1 MSLYL
6 RKFTLFNWN
15 CSSKIIFPNF
25 EIFNLACSKRTC
37 AFIFFTGFLAR
48 ARPLLPS
55 YARKAGFKFLSLSLF
70 LSLFLSFSLSLSF
83 FLSFSLSLSFSLC
96 LSLSL
101 SLTLIVGIEKEQTK
115 SGRHVT
121 CNLVINDSR
130 LLRLACDETRLFR
143 VHGLLK
149 NANFVG
155 GVEGLTKGIACS
167 DGGNAQNI
175 LGKCRRALKLAK
187 ICRKTNVILPKC
199 QNFAQ
204 SGHTGPLTYCF
215 VYKWECT
222 YLLT

>member
-83 FLSFSLSLSFSLC
+83 FLSFSLSLWSPHLYVSLMDGRRKCRSKPRHKNKFETTLCQFFQIEKRPRRRLAEPDVCEIDLC
-96 LSLSL
+96 LIFSVWKFEQKMSKVPCFKIIDLSSLRYS
-101 SLTLIVGIEKEQTK
+101 TI
-115 SGRHVT
+115 
-121 CNLVINDSR
+121 
-130 LLRLACDETRLFR
+130 
-143 VHGLLK
+143 
-149 NANFVG
+149 
-155 GVEGLTKGIACS
+155 
-167 DGGNAQNI
+167 
-175 LGKCRRALKLAK
+175 
-187 ICRKTNVILPKC
+187 
-199 QNFAQ
+199 
-204 SGHTGPLTYCF
+204 
-215 VYKWECT
+215 
-222 YLLT
+222 

>member
-83 FLSFSLSLSFSLC
+83 FLSFSLSLWSPHLYVSLMDGRRKCRSKPRHKNKFETTLCQFFSDWKTSAEKIRWTRRLRNRFMFDLFSLKIWTENEQ
-96 LSLSL
+96 S
-101 SLTLIVGIEKEQTK
+101 TLLQNYWSQLFKIFDHLKMRKCWRQF
-115 SGRHVT
+115 
-121 CNLVINDSR
+121 
-130 LLRLACDETRLFR
+130 ET
-143 VHGLLK
+143 
-149 NANFVG
+149 
-155 GVEGLTKGIACS
+155 
-167 DGGNAQNI
+167 I
-175 LGKCRRALKLAK
+175 L
-187 ICRKTNVILPKC
+187 
-199 QNFAQ
+199 
-204 SGHTGPLTYCF
+204 
-215 VYKWECT
+215 
-222 YLLT
+222 